1 MFEWNKYFPFQNQFS
16 KEALKNV
23 DPKDVEDYVNRVME
37 SVFGSNHA
45 AQFPF
50 RDPLPKKEKSMD
62 AAPEIDI
69 FETADH
75 VFVKIPAAKEQIDNI
90 KIKHTS
96 QALFV
101 ENFHQKDQ
109 QKKVVLPSL
118 VKRKGTK
125 AVYKDG
131 LLEVMFL
138 KYDDYNL
145 SEVEIMR

>member
-1 MFEWNKYFPFQNQFS
+1 MEQVFPFPKSIFKGS
-16 KEALKNV
+16 FKKA

-96 QALFV
+96 QALFL

-109 QKKVVLPSL
+109 QKRWSSQ
-118 VKRKGTK
+118 
-125 AVYKDG
+125 AW
-131 LLEVMFL
+131 
-138 KYDDYNL
+138 
-145 SEVEIMR
+145 